1 MMDSPPKQN
10 RRKQSAGAS
19 SKSSKSSKSSA
30 SSLYQRSNRKRS
42 DLYRFTTSI
51 HDYEL
56 LGDIGGID
64 DISFLYLARHL
75 PTNEIV
81 ALRYTDL
88 TLSADFELIEELI
101 RTGTNTFMCGHPN
114 ILPYFVSFVEH
125 ERLWTVTLP
134 MQAGSCRGIMKEY
147 CPSGMSETTVAAILR
162 EVVKALVYIHDS
174 RLIHNDVRADNILIN
189 NEGEVRLTGMRQIV
203 SLAQNGEYQPSA
215 FSLVGDNIE
224 WAAPEVI
231 AQESNFDEKSD
242 IYSVGVTALELAY
255 NRTPFDDWPPLQVL
269 LCKLSYPTPAI
280 KTDKVMSKN
289 FHNFA
294 FVCMNKNP
302 SERPSARE
310 LLNHSFLK
318 NARGP
323 SYIESHLIKKT
334 GLIHKHAQA
343 MNGVINTVVSQ
354 QEGADQEWDMAVR
367 GESVSI
373 APPNGSKQNVVYAE
387 SLPRTSSVDSYKQNG
402 GVEGTP
408 PRAST
413 GSLKQMVG
421 ADVLPSRTSL
431 SGSWDK
437 NKVGPA

>member
-1 MMDSPPKQN
+1 MRFSLMESPKRLN
-10 RRKQSAGAS
+10 GRKPSAGAS

-42 DLYRFTTSI
+42 ELYRFTPSI
-51 HDYEL
+51 QDYEL

-64 DISFLYLARHL
+64 DIAYLYLARHL

-101 RTGTNTFMCGHPN
+101 RTGTNTLMCDHPN

-134 MQAGSCRGIMKEY
+134 MQAGSCRAIMKDY
-147 CPSGMSETTVAAILR
+147 CPSGMSENVVAAVLR

-189 NEGEVRLTGMRQIV
+189 NKGEVRLTGMRQIV

-231 AQESNFDEKSD
+231 AQESNFDEKAD

-255 NRTPFDDWPPLQVL
+255 NKTPFDDWPPLQVL
-269 LCKLSYPTPAI
+269 LCKLAYPSPAVQ
-280 KTDKVMSKN
+280 TDKVMSRT
-289 FHNFA
+289 FHNFVY
-294 FVCMNKNP
+294 VCLNKNTV
-302 SERPSARE
+302 ERS
-310 LLNHSFLK
+310 SF
-318 NARGP
+318 
-323 SYIESHLIKKT
+323 ICKT
-334 GLIHKHAQA
+334 LF
-343 MNGVINTVVSQ
+343 S
-354 QEGADQEWDMAVR
+354 
-367 GESVSI
+367 
-373 APPNGSKQNVVYAE
+373 
-387 SLPRTSSVDSYKQNG
+387 
-402 GVEGTP
+402 
-408 PRAST
+408 
-413 GSLKQMVG
+413 
-421 ADVLPSRTSL
+421 
-431 SGSWDK
+431 
-437 NKVGPA
+437 